1 MAYNENE
8 IEINLL
14 EAEISQ
20 LNTKINSLED
30 ERRNLIAQLSEEKSK
45 NTQIIK
51 VQNENRQLLD
61 LINEKEQRIENL
73 QNEII
78 ELKQENKTIGRNLE
92 KKYENEIGYY
102 KNLHETN
109 STKIENANLVLKL
122 NERQHEAI
130 LKLED
135 KIDEIKRA
143 DAEYQK
149 QMQIKHE
156 NQFTNLKRKMMDHIK
171 NAQKNMAQSNLDN
184 LDLNTKISK
193 LTTNQLLIELEEQ
206 SYQIEELIKEKE
218 KNQKE
223 IFALKTEI
231 KTHKKVE
238 HILQEKNKR
247 YLDMVKACDKKME
260 NLKNKFLNNNINIK
274 DLNIDN
280 ENNEYQDTENN
291 INNTNFNNF
300 KKYEKMYNKL
310 FKDYQNLKGIYESL
324 RDRERLHQQKFE
336 GIINLYKKAI
346 DDIVNDEEFKNKKD
360 IYVNIEEVKKGN
372 FEKFTN
378 EEKYS
383 VLVYLMKHLL
393 PLVNSEN
400 NEINDIKEQINS
412 VEIGY
417 NGNKQFMSKTTYG
430 NFGLYTNNLNSKKIS
445 KKNSINNDRRAVSN
459 IAEKNNFK
467 NKTYTTKFPKIET
480 LFCENNYKQKDRD
493 SKILYRFLNITSN

>member
-135 KIDEIKRA
+135 KIEEIKK
-143 DAEYQK
+143 AEIEYNK
-149 QMQIKHE
+149 QVEIKHE
-156 NQFTNLKRKMMDHIK
+156 NQFTSLKRKMMDHIK

-260 NLKNKFLNNNINIK
+260 N
-274 DLNIDN
+274 
-280 ENNEYQDTENN
+280 
-291 INNTNFNNF
+291 
-300 KKYEKMYNKL
+300 
-310 FKDYQNLKGIYESL
+310 
-324 RDRERLHQQKFE
+324 
-336 GIINLYKKAI
+336 
-346 DDIVNDEEFKNKKD
+346 
-360 IYVNIEEVKKGN
+360 
-372 FEKFTN
+372 
-378 EEKYS
+378 
-383 VLVYLMKHLL
+383 
-393 PLVNSEN
+393 
-400 NEINDIKEQINS
+400 
-412 VEIGY
+412 
-417 NGNKQFMSKTTYG
+417 
-430 NFGLYTNNLNSKKIS
+430 
-445 KKNSINNDRRAVSN
+445 
-459 IAEKNNFK
+459 
-467 NKTYTTKFPKIET
+467 
-480 LFCENNYKQKDRD
+480 
-493 SKILYRFLNITSN
+493 

>member
-8 IEINLL
+8 IELNLL

-30 ERRNLIAQLSEEKSK
+30 EKRNLLAQLSEEKSK

-73 QNEII
+73 ENEII
-78 ELKQENKTIGRNLE
+78 ELKKENKTIGRNLE

-206 SYQIEELIKEKE
+206 SYQIEDLLKERE
-218 KNQKE
+218 KNKKE
-223 IFALKTEI
+223 IFALKTELN
-231 KTHKKVE
+231 THKKVE

-247 YLDMVKACDKKME
+247 YLDMVKACDKKIE
-260 NLKNKFLNNNINIK
+260 KSKKNNTNNNNSDDYDLIIN
-274 DLNIDN
+274 DDN
-280 ENNEYQDTENN
+280 ENMTNN
-291 INNTNFNNF
+291 NNFQNF
-300 KKYEKMYNKL
+300 KKFEKMYTKL
-310 FKDYQNLKGIYESL
+310 FKDYQNLKGVYESL
-324 RDRERLHQQKFE
+324 RDRERSQQQKFE
-336 GIINLYKKAI
+336 GIINLYKMVI
-346 DDIVNDEEFKNKKD
+346 DDLVNDEEFRNKKD
-360 IYVNIEEVKKGN
+360 IYVNIEEIKKGN
-372 FEKFTN
+372 FEKFSK

-383 VLVYLMKHLL
+383 ILVYLMKHLL

-400 NEINDIKEQINS
+400 NEINSFKEKIDS
-412 VEIGY
+412 VEI
-417 NGNKQFMSKTTYG
+417 NGNNKFMSKTTYG
-430 NFGLYTNNLNSKKIS
+430 DFYGVKNRNLFNKNENRLNTIGNFEKRAISSIHDKTN
-445 KKNSINNDRRAVSN
+445 KNRT
-459 IAEKNNFK
+459 F
-467 NKTYTTKFPKIET
+467 TKFPKIET
-480 LFCENNYKQKDRD
+480 LFAENNIKQKHKD
-493 SKILYRFLNITSN
+493 SKILFRFLSINKN

>member
-8 IEINLL
+8 IELNLL

-73 QNEII
+73 ENEII

-135 KIDEIKRA
+135 KIEEIKK
-143 DAEYQK
+143 AEIEYNK
-149 QMQIKHE
+149 QVEIKHE
-156 NQFTNLKRKMMDHIK
+156 NQFTSLKRKMMDHIK

-247 YLDMVKACDKKME
+247 YLNMVKACDKKIE
-260 NLKNKFLNNNINIK
+260 KVNKKNNNNNSDDYDLMIN
-274 DLNIDN
+274 DDN
-280 ENNEYQDTENN
+280 ENMTNN
-291 INNTNFNNF
+291 NFQNF
-300 KKYEKMYNKL
+300 KKSEKMYNKL
-310 FKDYQNLKGIYESL
+310 FKDYQNLKGVYESL
-324 RDRERLHQQKFE
+324 RDRERSQQQKFE
-336 GIINLYKKAI
+336 GIINLYKMVI
-346 DDIVNDEEFKNKKD
+346 DDLVNDEEFRNKKD
-360 IYVNIEEVKKGN
+360 IYVNIEEIKKGN
-372 FEKFTN
+372 FENFTK

-383 VLVYLMKHLL
+383 ILVYLMKHLL

-400 NEINDIKEQINS
+400 NEINSFKEKIDS
-412 VEIGY
+412 VEI
-417 NGNKQFMSKTTYG
+417 NGNNKFMSKTTYG
-430 NFGLYTNNLNSKKIS
+430 DFYGAKNRHYFNKNENRLNTIGNFEKRAIS
-445 KKNSINNDRRAVSN
+445 SIND
-459 IAEKNNFK
+459 KNNK
-467 NKTYTTKFPKIET
+467 NRTFTKFPKIES
-480 LFCENNYKQKDRD
+480 LFADNNIKQKNKDT
-493 SKILYRFLNITSN
+493 KILFRFLNIPNN

>member
-8 IEINLL
+8 IELNLL

-45 NTQIIK
+45 NNQIIK

-61 LINEKEQRIENL
+61 LINEKEQKIENL
-73 QNEII
+73 ENEII
-78 ELKQENKTIGRNLE
+78 ELKQKNKTIGRNLE

-135 KIDEIKRA
+135 KIEEIKK
-143 DAEYQK
+143 AEIEYNK
-149 QMQIKHE
+149 QVEIKHE
-156 NQFTNLKRKMMDHIK
+156 NQFTSLKRKMMDHIK

-206 SYQIEELIKEKE
+206 SYQIEELLKERE
-218 KNQKE
+218 KSEKE
-223 IFALKTEI
+223 IFALKIEL

-247 YLDMVKACDKKME
+247 YLDMVKACDKKIE
-260 NLKNKFLNNNINIK
+260 KIRVNSVDFQVNNNLTNEIN
-274 DLNIDN
+274 DN
-280 ENNEYQDTENN
+280 ENENN
-291 INNTNFNNF
+291 NNNNNNFANF
-300 KKYEKMYNKL
+300 KKLKKMYNKL
-310 FKDYQNLKGIYESL
+310 FKDYQNLKGIYNSL
-324 RDRERLHQQKFE
+324 KDRERLQQKQYE
-336 GIINLYKKAI
+336 GIINLYKNAMDELI
-346 DDIVNDEEFKNKKD
+346 NDEEFKKKKD
-360 IYVNIEEVKKGN
+360 IYVKIEDIQKGN
-372 FEKFTN
+372 FDEFSK

-383 VLVYLMKHLL
+383 ILVYLMKHLI
-393 PLVNSEN
+393 PLINSEN
-400 NEINDIKEQINS
+400 KEINNFKEQINS
-412 VEIGY
+412 VEI
-417 NGNKQFMSKTTYG
+417 NGNKKIMSKTSYS
-430 NFGLYTNNLNSKKIS
+430 NFDSFRSRNSRNRIKGSYDIRDKTIENLTQRNLTQ
-445 KKNSINNDRRAVSN
+445 NRDYR
-459 IAEKNNFK
+459 
-467 NKTYTTKFPKIET
+467 NKTFTKFPKIET
-480 LFCENNYKQKDRD
+480 LFAENNYKQKDKE
-493 SKILYRFLNITSN
+493 SKILYRFLNIGK